1 VLIHNFLFSG
11 DHFPLEARH
20 HLAPWLEQNF
30 TTELDLANPQHEEH
44 AQRLVLEL
52 VAQLE
57 SKEICSKLSKS
68 HKCY

>member
-1 VLIHNFLFSG
+1 MYLG

-20 HLAPWLEQNF
+20 HLAPWLEQHF
-30 TTELDLANPQHEEH
+30 STELDLTIPQHEEH

-57 SKEICSKLSKS
+57 SKVVSLIMPSQAQ
-68 HKCY
+68 